1 MLEDAWKSAPEDE
14 RELWRGLAQLA
25 VGLTHAMRGNARGA
39 ATLLERG
46 AGNIDAYRAAPP
58 HGIDVPGLVRWARA
72 GSPRSRGRRP
82 RRRGCVRPGTPP
94 AAGSRLPRVRSYEA
108 VTRID
113 ASPADVWA
121 LLTDV
126 GGWRD
131 WDSGVDRVEGRVAL
145 GEPLTIY
152 ATMIRTKPFPVTVT
166 EIRPREAMR
175 WRAACRSAWPPSSAP
190 YSLDAQDD
198 GGTVLTVREDHTG
211 PLAGLLDRT
220 TPDLNPSFRQFCAG
234 LKARAEGNISR
245 PAG

>member
-1 MLEDAWKSAPEDE
+1 M
-14 RELWRGLAQLA
+14 
-25 VGLTHAMRGNARGA
+25 
-39 ATLLERG
+39 
-46 AGNIDAYRAAPP
+46 
-58 HGIDVPGLVRWARA
+58 
-72 GSPRSRGRRP
+72 
-82 RRRGCVRPGTPP
+82 
-94 AAGSRLPRVRSYEA
+94 RSYEA

-121 LLTDV
+121 LLVDV

-152 ATMIRTKPFPVTVT
+152 ATTIRARPFQVTVT

-175 WRAACRSAWPPSSAP
+175 WRAGLPFETATIERT
-190 YSLDAQDD
+190 YSLDAQED
-198 GGTVLTVREDHTG
+198 GGTVLTIREDHTG
-211 PLAGLLDRT
+211 PLAGLLDRR

-234 LKARAEGNISR
+234 LKARVEGKISR